1 MTSSRPSVRGLL
13 LAASWG
19 LLACAHPPAP
29 SVSSGAAPSQPSAPA
44 AKPERFPDV
53 VDAVFEAAFAFAP
66 STATAFGVHAH
77 DGRLED
83 LSRPRIEARIR
94 ELETL
99 LARVRAVDRASLPF
113 DESIDAQALEQQ
125 LLADH
130 YELSVVRGWE
140 KNPMMY
146 AGLPGGAVDG
156 LMKRDF
162 APKAERLRSVISRLR
177 AVPAVFAAG
186 KANVRTPPR
195 EFTDLAL
202 RMAKGSVGFFEG
214 SVAQWARNAAGSDA
228 ALLAEFTQANA
239 GAVASVKDFAR
250 WLEQDLLPRSTGA
263 YALGEERF
271 LTKLRYEE
279 MIDLPLPELLARGEA
294 NLEKD
299 YQEFVAT
306 AKRINPRLTPA
317 QVMAELE
324 KDHPAAE
331 DLIPSVRRSVEGVR
345 EFLLKKD
352 LVTIPSEVRPRVEE
366 TPPYARSGS
375 FASMDTPGPYETKAT
390 EAFYYVT
397 PVEPEWDA
405 KHKEEHLRLYNAPV
419 VALINIHEVWP
430 GHYLQFLYAP
440 RFPTKVRKLVSVGSN
455 AEGWAHY
462 TEQMMLDQ
470 GYGNGDPKLRLAQ
483 LSEALL
489 RDCRYVTGIKL
500 HTAGWTVEDGARL
513 FREKC
518 FQQPANAYE
527 EARRGAYNPTY
538 LYYTFGKLEIQQLAR
553 YYTSAKGASLKQ
565 FHDAFVAQGSLH
577 LPLVRQLLM
586 R

>member
-1 MTSSRPSVRGLL
+1 MTRLL
-13 LAASWG
+13 LVACCG
-19 LLACAHPPAP
+19 LLACARQVPTP
-29 SVSSGAAPSQPSAPA
+29 STAAPSAEAPQAPTA
-44 AKPERFPDV
+44 ARPEKFPEL
-53 VDAVFEAAFAFAP
+53 VDAVFEAAFAFSP
-66 STATAFGVHAH
+66 SNATAYGLHAY
-77 DGRLED
+77 DGRLDD

-94 ELETL
+94 ELESL
-99 LARVRAVDRASLPF
+99 LARVRAVDRASLSF
-113 DESIDAQALEQQ
+113 DEAIDAEALEGQ

-130 YELSVVRGWE
+130 FDLSVVRTWE
-140 KNPMMY
+140 RNPMSY

-162 APKAERLRSVISRLR
+162 APKAERLRSVISRLK

-186 KANVRTPPR
+186 KANVQNPPR

-202 RMAKGSVGFFEG
+202 RMARGSVGFFEG
-214 SVAQWARNAAGSDA
+214 SVTQWATDAAGGDA
-228 ALLAEFTQANA
+228 ALLAEFSQANA
-239 GAVASVKDFAR
+239 QAVAAAKDFAR

-271 LTKLRYEE
+271 LTKLRHEE
-279 MIDLPLPELLARGEA
+279 MIALPLAELLARGEA

-299 YQEFVAT
+299 YQAFVAT
-306 AKRINPRLTPA
+306 AKRIDPKLTPA
-317 QVMAELE
+317 QVMASLE
-324 KDHPAAE
+324 KDHPTAE

-345 EFLLKKD
+345 QFLKEKD

-397 PVEPEWDA
+397 PVEPEWTA
-405 KHKEEHLRLYNAPV
+405 QHKEEHLRLYNKPV
-419 VALINIHEVWP
+419 VDLINIHEVWP

-470 GYGNGDPKLRLAQ
+470 GYRDGDPKLRLAQ

-513 FREKC
+513 FRERC
-518 FQQPANAYE
+518 FQQPANAFE
-527 EARRGAYNPTY
+527 EARRGTYNPTY
-538 LYYTFGKLEIQQLAR
+538 LYYTFGKLEIQKLAHE
-553 YYTSAKGASLKQ
+553 YTASKGASLKQ
-565 FHDAFVAQGSLH
+565 FHDAFVAQGSLP
-577 LPLVRQLLM
+577 LPLVRRLLM

>member
-1 MTSSRPSVRGLL
+1 MTVPSVSRLL
-13 LAASWG
+13 PVACCV
-19 LLACAHPPAP
+19 LLACARQVPAP
-29 SVSSGAAPSQPSAPA
+29 APTEPTGGPQATTA
-44 AKPERFPDV
+44 RAEKFPEL
-53 VDAVFEAAFAFAP
+53 VDAVFEASFDFSP
-66 STATAFGVHAH
+66 SLATAYGMHAY
-77 DGRLED
+77 DTRLED

-99 LARVRAVDRASLPF
+99 LARVRAVDRASLSF
-113 DESIDAQALEQQ
+113 DEAIDAEALEHQ

-130 YELSVVRGWE
+130 YELSVMRSWE
-140 KNPMMY
+140 KNPMGY

-162 APKAERLRSVISRLR
+162 APKAERLRSVIARLK
-177 AVPAVFAAG
+177 AVPSVFAAG
-186 KANVRTPPR
+186 KANVQSPPR

-202 RMAKGSVGFFEG
+202 RMSKGSVGFFEG
-214 SVAQWARNAAGSDA
+214 SVARWAKDAAGSDA
-228 ALLAEFTQANA
+228 ALLAEFTEANA
-239 GAVASVKDFAR
+239 QAVAAVKDFTR
-250 WLEQDLLPRSTGA
+250 WLEQDLLPRSTGS

-279 MIDLPLPELLARGEA
+279 MIALPLPELLARGEA

-299 YQEFVAT
+299 YQAFVAT
-306 AKRINPRLTPA
+306 AKRINPKLTPA
-317 QVMAELE
+317 QVMATLE
-324 KDHPAAE
+324 QEHPTAE
-331 DLIPSVRRSVEGVR
+331 DLIPSVRRSVEDVR
-345 EFLLKKD
+345 RFLVEKD
-352 LVTIPSEVRPRVEE
+352 LVTIPSEVRPHVEE

-405 KHKEEHLRLYNAPV
+405 KHKEEHLRLYNKPV
-419 VALINIHEVWP
+419 VEVINIHEVWP

-462 TEQMMLDQ
+462 AEQMMLDQ

-489 RDCRYVTGIKL
+489 RDCRYITGIKL

-518 FQQPANAYE
+518 FQQPSTAFE

-538 LYYTFGKLEIQQLAR
+538 LYYTFGKLEVQRLAHD
-553 YYTSAKGASLKQ
+553 YTAKGANLKQ
-565 FHDAFVAQGSLH
+565 FHDAFVSQGSLP
-577 LPLVRQLLM
+577 LPLVRRLLM